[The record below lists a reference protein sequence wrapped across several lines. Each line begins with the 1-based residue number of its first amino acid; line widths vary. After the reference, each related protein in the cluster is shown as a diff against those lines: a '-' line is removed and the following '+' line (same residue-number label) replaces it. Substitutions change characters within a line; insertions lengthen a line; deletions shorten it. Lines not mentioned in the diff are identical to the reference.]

1 MAEKQ
6 LPLRYLEPDRC
17 SSEAHRKRGSLPIPS
32 HASFMYRIRKKIDS
46 DVVDAC
52 DSREEAHYKL
62 APYVYAET
70 QRTQQ
75 LVNVVEY

>member
-17 SSEAHRKRGSLPIPS
+17 SSEAHRRRGSLRILL
-32 HASFMYRIRKKIDS
+32 HAWLLYRIRKNVDS
-46 DVVDAC
+46 DTVDAC
-52 DSREEAHYKL
+52 DSREKAHYKL

-70 QRTQQ
+70 QRTQK